1 MDPFRHSI
9 SLDPRASSDLE
20 EEGLT
25 ILSLGHIGHRKG
37 TGIGNPSFFFFTVI
51 WVRARTSTRGL

>member
-25 ILSLGHIGHRKG
+25 ILSLGHTGHRKG
-37 TGIGNPSFFFFTVI
+37 TGIGNPSFFPELY
-51 WVRARTSTRGL
+51 G